1 MTEPE
6 ASVRDLLNSQTG
18 KLGWPELQRHF
29 ARGVVIKVAPDLDL
43 VDTAALMVKDDK
55 EAIEVLTRS
64 GQMERASTED
74 AKGWESARPV
84 FWAVVVA
91 PWVLVQEIET

>member
-6 ASVRDLLNSQTG
+6 ASVRDLLNGQTG
-18 KLGWPELQRHF
+18 KPGWPELQRHF
-29 ARGVVIKVAPDLDL
+29 ARGVVIKVAPELDL
-43 VDTAALMVKDDK
+43 VEIAAKMVEDDK
-55 EAIEVLTRS
+55 EPIEILTRS
-64 GQMERASTED
+64 GRMERASTED

-91 PWVLVQEIET
+91 TWVLVQEI